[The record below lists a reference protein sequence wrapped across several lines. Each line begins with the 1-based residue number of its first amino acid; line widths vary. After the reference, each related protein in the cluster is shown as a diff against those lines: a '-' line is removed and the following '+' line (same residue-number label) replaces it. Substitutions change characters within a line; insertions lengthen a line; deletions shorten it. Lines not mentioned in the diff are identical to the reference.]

1 MEKPEI
7 FKSIGNFITTISV
20 VVGIVISVLNFRIAK
35 EAEAESRKIEAAKPF
50 LELRQ
55 KLYLEALTNA
65 SILASKNLHT
75 DDEVTK
81 ATKRFAELYW
91 GELSLIEEASIEAS
105 MVAVARAEHLNDSV
119 NATQRNT
126 LILAHAM
133 RESLV
138 NSWGI
143 DTLKIGKVNP

>member
-7 FKSIGNFITTISV
+7 FKSIGNFIATISV

-75 DDEVTK
+75 DDEVSK
-81 ATKRFAELYW
+81 ARKRFAELYW

-119 NATQRNT
+119 NITQRNT

-138 NSWGI
+138 NSWGV
-143 DTLKIGKVNP
+143 DT